1 LAQGLP
7 FAVSGRVRALG
18 SEPRGRGALGRRLDP
33 MPRLWIVHRDART
46 RTALSRLAA
55 APHDAL
61 LGAPGDPVF
70 AGAEPAEVVL
80 LGLAA
85 PFEAELEFAHRMR
98 PRLGRAAWLLIGER
112 TQLVAARRL
121 FDAIDAEWLAYPPEA
136 AVLRR
141 RLRDLVRR
149 GEAHPQP
156 LSLSQRGVR
165 DALTARFSRWF
176 GDLELPALLRAL
188 DPRLADVP
196 LLVRGEPGSGRGS
209 LARYVQFFGGG
220 AGGPFVQIACAPG
233 LSAGGLR
240 DAIAAAARDAHAASA
255 AAICLLDVHR
265 LEPAVQRE
273 LLDWIEL
280 GPPPGLLRAR
290 SLRWIATA
298 EDALESDTL
307 DPALRQALGGLVL
320 RIPPLRERAAS
331 IAGLVEAAASKFCG
345 AHGGRSRRFDDD
357 ALRALSEYPW
367 PGNLRELEAVVAQ
380 SLAASASDPLTL
392 ADLELDG
399 EAFAPVDAESLG
411 AQIVEPGEPDF
422 DEPLFDEPLLE
433 AESAIEAEP
442 VIEAKTAPVRA
453 TTSTEPRP
461 PRPVVPDA
469 RPEAEEAPLPRALGA
484 AGLRPLAAA
493 LAHELRSPLTGI
505 RTFSE
510 LLAERWTDAEFRA
523 RFTERT
529 AEDVRRIEAALE
541 RLSRLASF
549 GPPAAESVDVTALLT
564 ELLEA
569 RRDMIRERHL
579 LVLQE
584 LDTQHPEALGDP
596 EQLRF
601 ALDALLG
608 ACFALVPER
617 GDVYLASKHNV
628 TGLRGAPTL
637 RVLVRFHGPQRGS
650 PAGRVPGVSPI
661 ENSLALV
668 LAELVVRGQQG
679 SFTVS
684 EGQGEE
690 TLIVIELQAG

>member
-1 LAQGLP
+1 
-7 FAVSGRVRALG
+7 
-18 SEPRGRGALGRRLDP
+18 

-46 RTALSRLAA
+46 RTALARLAA

-70 AGAEPAEVVL
+70 ASAEPADVVL

-85 PFEAELEFAHRMR
+85 PFEAELEFAHRLR
-98 PRLGRAAWLLIGER
+98 PRLGRAAWLLVSER

-121 FDAIDAEWLAYPPEA
+121 FDALDAEWLAYPPEA

-141 RLRDLVRR
+141 RLRDLARR
-149 GEAHPQP
+149 GEALPQP

-165 DALTARFSRWF
+165 DALASRFARWF

-188 DPRLADVP
+188 DPRLAGIP

-255 AAICLLDVHR
+255 AAVCLLDVDR

-280 GPPPGLLRAR
+280 GPPPGLLRAS

-298 EDALESDTL
+298 QDARESDTL
-307 DPALRQALGGLVL
+307 DPALRQALSGLVL

-331 IAGLVEAAASKFCG
+331 ITGLVEAAASKFCG
-345 AHGGRSRRFDDD
+345 AHGGRLRRFDDE

-392 ADLELDG
+392 SDLELDG
-399 EAFAPVDAESLG
+399 DPFAPVDVESLG
-411 AQIVEPGEPDF
+411 AELVEPGEPDF
-422 DEPLFDEPLLE
+422 DEPLYGEAILEAEPVMEAGSVIEAEPVFE
-433 AESAIEAEP
+433 AESAIEAER
-442 VIEAKTAPVRA
+442 TPVRA
-453 TTSTEPRP
+453 APWTQPRP
-461 PRPVVPDA
+461 PRQIVPEA
-469 RPEAEEAPLPRALGA
+469 RPAAGEAPLPRALGA
-484 AGLRPLAAA
+484 AGLQPLAAA

-505 RTFSE
+505 KTFAE

-529 AEDVRRIEAALE
+529 AEDLRRIETALE

-549 GPPAAESVDVTALLT
+549 GPPAPESVDVTALLG

-569 RRDMIRERHL
+569 RRDSIRDRHL

-584 LDTQHPEALGDP
+584 LDTQRPEAFGDP

-617 GDVYLASKHNV
+617 GDVYLASKHNA
-628 TGLRGAPTL
+628 TGPRGAPAL

-668 LAELVVRGQQG
+668 LAELVVRAQQG
-679 SFTVS
+679 SFTIS

-690 TLIVIELQAG
+690 TLIVIELPAG

>member
-1 LAQGLP
+1 
-7 FAVSGRVRALG
+7 
-18 SEPRGRGALGRRLDP
+18 

-98 PRLGRAAWLLIGER
+98 PRLGRAAWLLVGER

-121 FDAIDAEWLAYPPEA
+121 FDTLDAELLAYPPEA

-141 RLRDLVRR
+141 RLRDLARR
-149 GEAHPQP
+149 GEALPQP

-165 DALTARFSRWF
+165 DVLAARFSRWF

-209 LARYVQFFGGG
+209 LARYVHVFGGG
-220 AGGPFVQIACAPG
+220 AGGAFVQVVCASG
-233 LSAGGLR
+233 LPPGGLR
-240 DAIAAAARDAHAASA
+240 DAISAAARDTHAASA
-255 AAICLLDVHR
+255 AALCLLDVDR
-265 LEPAVQRE
+265 LELAVQRE

-298 EDALESDTL
+298 EDARESDTL

-320 RIPPLRERAAS
+320 RIPPLRERAES
-331 IAGLVEAAASKFCG
+331 IAGLVEAAANKFCG
-345 AHGGRSRRFDDD
+345 ARGERPRRFDDD
-357 ALRALSEYPW
+357 ALRVLCEYPW

-380 SLAASASDPLTL
+380 SLAGSASDPLTPS
-392 ADLELDG
+392 DLELDG
-399 EAFAPVDAESLG
+399 EAFAPVDVESLG
-411 AQIVEPGEPDF
+411 AELVEF
-422 DEPLFDEPLLE
+422 DEVLFDEPVLE
-433 AESAIEAEP
+433 AETI
-442 VIEAKTAPVRA
+442 
-453 TTSTEPRP
+453 
-461 PRPVVPDA
+461 
-469 RPEAEEAPLPRALGA
+469 PEAEAAPVLAKPSAQPRPALEAPPAALPQPRPLGA

-529 AEDVRRIEAALE
+529 GEDVRRIEAALE
-541 RLSRLASF
+541 CLTRVASF
-549 GPPAAESVDVTALLT
+549 GPPVAESVDVTALLA

-569 RRDMIRERHL
+569 RRDLIRERRL

-617 GDVYLASKHNV
+617 GDVYLASKHHPAS
-628 TGLRGAPTL
+628 LRGAPML

-668 LAELVVRGQQG
+668 LAELVVRAQQG

-684 EGQGEE
+684 EGQGDE
-690 TLIVIELQAG
+690 TLIVIELQAV